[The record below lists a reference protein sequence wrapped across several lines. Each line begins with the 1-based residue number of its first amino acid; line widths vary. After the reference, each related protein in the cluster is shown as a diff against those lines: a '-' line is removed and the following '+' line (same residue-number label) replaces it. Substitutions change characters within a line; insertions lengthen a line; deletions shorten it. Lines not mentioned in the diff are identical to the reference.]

1 MEKEEITLGELAQL
15 VHRGFEETA
24 KKADVDLRFDEVEK
38 RLEQIQ
44 QLILEE
50 HTQRIR
56 DLEEEVKAIKK
67 EIALR

>member
-1 MEKEEITLGELAQL
+1 MKI
-15 VHRGFEETA
+15 
-24 KKADVDLRFDEVEK
+24 FDA
-38 RLEQIQ
+38 
-44 QLILEE
+44 ILEE